1 MKRFIFIGLI
11 LCGLAGC
18 ADVKTFEYPN
28 TDMPFAYKS
37 RIGVKD
43 YKILGRVRGNYAR
56 YCFLFGIFC
65 TGDLYP
71 YDDLMTQ
78 AEKKGGN
85 SVINFVVDQDSS
97 SPFWSWLYYRRTMRA
112 NGMAVKI
119 YGDRMRVTESFSE

>member
-1 MKRFIFIGLI
+1 M
-11 LCGLAGC
+11 
-18 ADVKTFEYPN
+18 
-28 TDMPFAYKS
+28 
-37 RIGVKD
+37 
-43 YKILGRVRGNYAR
+43 
-56 YCFLFGIFC
+56 
-65 TGDLYP
+65 YP

-97 SPFWSWLYYRRTMRA
+97 SPFWAWLYYRRTMRA